1 MSLKPS
7 INKLKKPTKRLFVQ
21 LIRPCLILN
30 YWTIF
35 SKNTLSG
42 TMSRYMQM
50 KLQQR
55 TSHKQPLLNL
65 NQQRMLLHK
74 LKLNQL
80 RMPLQQFK
88 LMLSQQRTLHKLFK
102 SLPLQLPTPPKLS
115 KQMLLQLPTPQP
127 ILSLKLKYMPQLKQL
142 RPLSN
147 KIFTTRRSTI
157 TIRKKKMT
165 LITRHTKQKSTTV
178 IENTDMIEQSH
189 QFGNYLR

>member
-115 KQMLLQLPTPQP
+115 KQFLLQLPTPPKLSKQMLLQLPTPQP
-127 ILSLKLKYMPQLKQL
+127 ILSLKLKYLPQLKQL

-165 LITRHTKQKSTTV
+165 LIWKY
-178 IENTDMIEQSH
+178 N
-189 QFGNYLR
+189 N